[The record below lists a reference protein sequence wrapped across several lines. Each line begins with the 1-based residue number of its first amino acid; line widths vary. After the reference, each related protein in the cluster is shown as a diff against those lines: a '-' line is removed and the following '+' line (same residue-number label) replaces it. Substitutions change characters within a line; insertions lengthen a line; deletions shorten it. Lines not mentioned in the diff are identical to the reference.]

1 MLNVDFKLS
10 WDSSELDA
18 DDVEMS
24 WIYVMDDLGRF
35 LMKWNHNG
43 EFFATGTGL
52 GWMKR
57 SGTKSFQID
66 MDGEAEDIG
75 EEFIRQLLP
84 KTECTW
90 NMKVVDN
97 KLVIINSHHD
107 AMNEV
112 YEVELA

>member
-24 WIYVMDDLGRF
+24 WVYVMDELGHF
-35 LMKWNHNG
+35 LMKWNPNG
-43 EFFATGTGL
+43 EFYATGSGL

-57 SGTKSFQID
+57 SGTKHFMID

-75 EEFIRQLLP
+75 NEFLRELLP
-84 KTECTW
+84 RTECTW
-90 NMKVVDN
+90 DMKVVGN
-97 KLVIINSHHD
+97 KLIINNSHHD
-107 AMNEV
+107 AMGEV